1 MMSGEQMKLLW
12 IEDFLA
18 LVDAGTFS
26 RAAALRNVTQP
37 AFSRR
42 IQMLEAWLD
51 VELIDRRSQP
61 LRLTAVAERHVP
73 EFRAMLRNMDLLR
86 SRMQAEN
93 SGAARLVLATQHS
106 LTMTRLPLLIK
117 RLAPD
122 NDAAARIDFSVR
134 SENRDDCVALF
145 LRGEADLLLCMEESD
160 DLLHNLIPEAS
171 RLPMGHERL
180 IPLSAPTRKGK
191 PLFAPRAGSQ
201 DKDAGTSAL
210 KLLAFPMDSFLGR
223 VTYKHG
229 INTLFRHHQ
238 VEIVHESVFL
248 AGIKEMALAGLGMA
262 WLPES
267 LVKRELRSGALVA
280 LDDTLASV
288 PLELGLYRSARPRH
302 PDAMQRLWT
311 MLGARPTS
319 LRAAAAATGRHR

>member
-1 MMSGEQMKLLW
+1 MKLLW

-42 IQMLEAWLD
+42 IQMLEAWLGA
-51 VELIDRRSQP
+51 ELIDRSSQP
-61 LRLTAVAERHVP
+61 MRLTAVAERHVP
-73 EFRAMLRNMDLLR
+73 EFRALLRDMDHLR
-86 SRMQAEN
+86 SRMQTES
-93 SGAARLVLATQHS
+93 SGAARVVLATQHS
-106 LTMTRLPLLIK
+106 LTMTRLPLLLK
-117 RLAPD
+117 RLKQD
-122 NDAAARIDFSVR
+122 SGDSSRIDFSVR

-145 LRGEADLLLCMEESD
+145 LRGEADLLLCMEESA
-160 DLLHNLIPEAS
+160 DLLLGLIPDAS

-180 IPLSAPTRKGK
+180 IPLSAPSRKGK
-191 PLFAPRAGSQ
+191 PLHAPRAASQ
-201 DKDAGTSAL
+201 DKGADTGAL
-210 KLLAFPMDSFLGR
+210 RLLAFPMDSFLGR
-223 VTYKHG
+223 VTYRHG
-229 INTLFRHHQ
+229 MGTLFRHHQ

-302 PDAMQRLWT
+302 PDAMQRLWA
-311 MLGARPTS
+311 MLKQRP
-319 LRAAAAATGRHR
+319 